1 MTAFLCAVGFT
12 WLANC
17 WDWVN
22 KFEEI
27 VVFGDYE
34 KGKITLIDTLEKRLQ
49 KKVKCVRPED
59 YLCEKDANDILRKYG
74 KEALVK
80 VVENAELRDVKFVKR
95 LANV

>member
-1 MTAFLCAVGFT
+1 MPILFGMAQCEDFTRLIITEGQLDSLSVASCDIKNAVSVPTGALGFT

-34 KGKITLIDTLEKRLQ
+34 KGKITLIETLEK
-49 KKVKCVRPED
+49 
-59 YLCEKDANDILRKYG
+59 N
-74 KEALVK
+74 ALHKIRV
-80 VVENAELRDVKFVKR
+80 
-95 LANV
+95 